1 MEAKDII
8 RLPDARENVRADV
21 REVVRDQSGKPHVF
35 IRVRLTGWNFPHR
48 AREPFAVV
56 GDVVSK
62 RVAIDADGLGANAYF
77 DKPLPESR
85 NVGFG
90 YGNVLKWEFGTPVA
104 PSKIERLDRARLPQG
119 IVDPFR

>member
-1 MEAKDII
+1 MDAKDII
-8 RLPDARENVRADV
+8 RLPDARENVRADM
-21 REVVRDQSGKPHVF
+21 REVVRDDRGKPHVF

-56 GDVVSK
+56 GDVVSS
-62 RVAIDADGLGANAYF
+62 RVAIDPDGLAANAYF

-85 NVGFG
+85 AVGFG

-104 PSKIERLDRARLPQG
+104 PSKIERLDRKKLPAEV
-119 IVDPFR
+119 VDPFR